1 MRILGLAF
9 VGAAACAGASYDPT
23 PFDSVKFGETQGLAA
38 CDDATIAEHPDS
50 RCFTWRAV
58 AGVSM
63 GGGTAA
69 RIGFAKP
76 ELFDVVADMGGPVT
90 DVEFFFGMLE
100 SNHLSGFCSKEQI
113 EQAMADGV
121 DL

>member
-1 MRILGLAF
+1 MRFAFICCLALPVVSACEPPPGLDT
-9 VGAAACAGASYDPT
+9 VT
-23 PFDSVKFGETQGLAA
+23 FGESQGLAA
-38 CDDATIAEHPDS
+38 CDDATIGEHPDS

-69 RIGFAKP
+69 RIGFSKP

-90 DVEFFFGMLE
+90 DTEFFFGMLE
-100 SNHLSGFCSKEQI
+100 TNHLG
-113 EQAMADGV
+113 G
-121 DL
+121 